1 MFNTPCREMIN
12 LDRHIEILLLDNDCV
27 FVPGLGGFIAHYV
40 DAQYDESTDS
50 FLPPLRT
57 LGFNAK
63 LNINDFLL
71 AQSYIECYDIS
82 YPEALRRIEEEVA
95 ELNQLLRVEGRCKLN
110 DLGVLFIND
119 DGNIEFQPCEAG
131 ILTPDLYGFDVIENL
146 SLAADAVAEEKAE
159 VPAVIDEDAATEESE
174 PALTIRLS
182 TLRYVAASAAA
193 VLLFFMISQPL
204 GNSSYIESSVDAGY
218 SIYNVLPKDLQQP
231 KKLIPT
237 KEVELV
243 APEKVAD
250 SISVAEKAL
259 EAHKAAA
266 AKAETTV
273 VADAKTD
280 DPRFVI
286 VMVSRITQENAL
298 AYASK
303 LTKEGY
309 RSEAVIRPN
318 GSKVVCGNFKSEEAA
333 REQLRAYRAADERFE
348 EAWVMELK

>member
-1 MFNTPCREMIN
+1 MIN
-12 LDRHIEILLLDNDCV
+12 IDRHIEILLLDNDCV

-95 ELNQLLRVEGRCKLN
+95 ELNERLRLDGRCELN

-119 DGNIEFQPCEAG
+119 EGNIEFQPCEAG
-131 ILTPDLYGFDVIENL
+131 ILTPDLYGLDVIEDM
-146 SLAADAVAEEKAE
+146 SMTAAAVVEEDAVETPVADEDEEK
-159 VPAVIDEDAATEESE
+159 DEDE

-204 GNSSYIESSVDAGY
+204 GNSSYIESSVDAG
-218 SIYNVLPKDLQQP
+218 SVYNILPKDIQQP
-231 KKLIPT
+231 KKLVPA
-237 KEVELV
+237 KEVQLV

-250 SISVAEKAL
+250 SISIAEKAP
-259 EAHKAAA
+259 EAPEAVAPVTTET
-266 AKAETTV
+266 KAETSAIDNT
-273 VADAKTD
+273 ASAA
-280 DPRFVI
+280 PRFVI
-286 VMVSRITQENAL
+286 VVASRITQDNAL

-303 LTKEGY
+303 LTHEGF
-309 RSEAVIRPN
+309 RSEALLRPN
-318 GSKVVCGNFKSEEAA
+318 GSKVVCGNFKSEDAA
-333 REQLRAYRAADERFE
+333 REKLRAYRASDARFE

>member
-1 MFNTPCREMIN
+1 MIN

-95 ELNQLLRVEGRCKLN
+95 ELNECLRSEGRCELN

-131 ILTPDLYGFDVIENL
+131 ILTPDLYGFDVLENL
-146 SLAADAVAEEKAE
+146 SMKEDEVIEEK
-159 VPAVIDEDAATEESE
+159 VEDSVETPETEEEE
-174 PALTIRLS
+174 PTLTIRLS
-182 TLRYVAASAAA
+182 TLRYAVATAAA

-204 GNSSYIESSVDAGY
+204 GNSSYVESSVDAG
-218 SIYNVLPKDLQQP
+218 SLYNILPKDIQQP
-231 KKLIPT
+231 KVMAPVEKD
-237 KEVELV
+237 VELIV
-243 APEKVAD
+243 PEKTSD
-250 SISVAEKAL
+250 SISIAEKAVVKKQ
-259 EAHKAAA
+259 EAVAAV
-266 AKAETTV
+266 KAENV
-273 VADAKTD
+273 VTKTD
-280 DPRFVI
+280 EPRFVI
-286 VMVSRITQENAL
+286 VVASRVAKDNAV

-309 RSEAVIRPN
+309 HSEAIIRPN
-318 GSKVVCGNFKSEEAA
+318 GSKVVCGNFKSEDAA
-333 REQLRAYRAADERFE
+333 RNQLRVYRADDERFDD
-348 EAWVMELK
+348 AWVMELK